1 MDKPDSPSEEIVIV
15 GSRYG
20 ALADVVKPIY
30 ETGTPIRENNI
41 RGLLG
46 FDEVILAPADNDF
59 DNLAVGAYTS
69 ELKQIGHVWMCQ
81 SPALLK
87 WLKDSDR
94 DYLKARITRLS
105 VKAGVLMA
113 TCDCPLKLLRTER
126 CQARDDLEWAKN
138 LPEVLTSLTEQSLGL
153 GLHLL
158 RDELKESDRWTP
170 QLQMRINNLLKQLP
184 LDLSGHR
191 YRECIELYKKMMG
204 SKDAEVRMQ
213 AEILLASFVHRGA
226 PHQMQWWAENW
237 LPSFFHDAAE
247 SDLLAIFKSAQYT
260 LEDVEELLRQAPANL
275 FHYYEANRL
284 RFVRQLYYLA
294 LPKEVYN
301 RLLTLL
307 AVREAM
313 LAQGEGREV
322 NGNKLTATLLAKAIA
337 ACKALMW
344 GKAAYA
350 VAFCV
355 CRDMHLVEDNAANF
369 ERLLADGGTVIPEG
383 TINAAFSRN
392 LWMKYHVDK
401 WKETEVP
408 KRALRL
414 RDAVMDNL
422 EYMIQ
427 TKNRL

>member
-1 MDKPDSPSEEIVIV
+1 MDKQDSPSEEIVIV

-41 RGLLG
+41 KGLLG

-59 DNLAVGAYTS
+59 DDLAVGAYTS
-69 ELKQIGHVWMCQ
+69 ELKLIGHVWMCQ

-170 QLQMRINNLLKQLP
+170 QLQMRIDNLLKQLP

-213 AEILLASFVHRGA
+213 AEILLASCVHRGA

-275 FHYYEANRL
+275 FHLYKANRQ
-284 RFVRQLYYLA
+284 RFVRQLYYMA

-313 LAQGEGREV
+313 LAEGDGRKEDD
-322 NGNKLTATLLAKAIA
+322 NELTAAMLAKAIA

-344 GKAAYA
+344 GNAAYA
-350 VAFCV
+350 VPFCV
-355 CRDMHLVEDNAANF
+355 CRDVYHAEDNTATF
-369 ERLLADGGTVIPEG
+369 ERLLAEGGTVIPEG
-383 TINAAFSRN
+383 TINTAINRN
-392 LWMKYHVDK
+392 SWMKYHIDK
-401 WKETEVP
+401 WQEKGV
-408 KRALRL
+408 KYRVLKL
-414 RDAVMDNL
+414 RDAFIAEMEN
-422 EYMIQ
+422 IKKQ
-427 TKNRL
+427 KKTP